1 MFEGYVLIG
10 RYGVFVLYELF
21 LRVVDFMFI

>member
-1 MFEGYVLIG
+1 MFEGYVLTG
-10 RYGVFVLYELF
+10 RHGVFVLYELF